1 VAMKGLRLLRL
12 PDVPVLGEHTIGDA
26 GDVGRDPTPWPSM
39 ARKAAMD
46 GHKFLVS
53 EDHAVSKDFKHKCL
67 VSFFNGLRDFV
78 CPSSLR
84 FEKVMLSITSAATV
98 SVTPKIWPRMKGRR
112 SSARGELA
120 GLNRSDDL
128 SELTV
133 GFHVAVCFD
142 NLVEWKD
149 SVDDWLQGP
158 FV

>member
-1 VAMKGLRLLRL
+1 M
-12 PDVPVLGEHTIGDA
+12 LGEHTIGDA

-39 ARKAAMD
+39 APKAAKG

-53 EDHAVSKDFKHKCL
+53 EDHTCRVESFKHKCL
-67 VSFFNGLRDFV
+67 VRFFNGLRHFV

-84 FEKVMLSITSAATV
+84 FEKV
-98 SVTPKIWPRMKGRR
+98 MKGRR

>member
-1 VAMKGLRLLRL
+1 MICRL
-12 PDVPVLGEHTIGDA
+12 EY
-26 GDVGRDPTPWPSM
+26 
-39 ARKAAMD
+39 
-46 GHKFLVS
+46 
-53 EDHAVSKDFKHKCL
+53 KCL
-67 VSFFNGLRDFV
+67 VRFFNRLRHFR
-78 CPSSLR
+78 SSC
-84 FEKVMLSITSAATV
+84 FE
-98 SVTPKIWPRMKGRR
+98 PKLEQPVKGRR
-112 SSARGELA
+112 LSAIGVLA

>member
-1 VAMKGLRLLRL
+1 VPCSLLQLSSSFQELLFRTQL
-12 PDVPVLGEHTIGDA
+12 EQPV
-26 GDVGRDPTPWPSM
+26 
-39 ARKAAMD
+39 
-46 GHKFLVS
+46 
-53 EDHAVSKDFKHKCL
+53 
-67 VSFFNGLRDFV
+67 
-78 CPSSLR
+78 
-84 FEKVMLSITSAATV
+84 
-98 SVTPKIWPRMKGRR
+98 KGRR
-112 SSARGELA
+112 LSAIGVLA